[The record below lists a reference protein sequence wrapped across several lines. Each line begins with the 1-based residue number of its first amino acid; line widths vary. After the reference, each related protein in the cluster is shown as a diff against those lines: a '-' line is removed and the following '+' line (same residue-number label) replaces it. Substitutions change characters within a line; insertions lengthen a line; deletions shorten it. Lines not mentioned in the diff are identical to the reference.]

1 MTANTDKLA
10 MTFND
15 ETGIHI
21 KYTTLKIS
29 EIIAEDKE
37 LAIKIR
43 TNETA
48 VNIKDIAIRNVELAR
63 HIKEVQSKNPGIVN
77 RYMKS
82 QQKSYIPQ

>member
-1 MTANTDKLA
+1 MTANTNKLA

-15 ETGIHI
+15 ETRIHI

-48 VNIKDIAIRNVELAR
+48 VNIK
-63 HIKEVQSKNPGIVN
+63 EVQSKNPGIVN
-77 RYMKS
+77 RYMQS
-82 QQKSYIPQ
+82 Q

>member
-1 MTANTDKLA
+1 MTANTNKLA

-37 LAIKIR
+37 LAIK
-43 TNETA
+43 TKNQ
-48 VNIKDIAIRNVELAR
+48 RNSSKHQR
-63 HIKEVQSKNPGIVN
+63 HCNKKRQTSKTHQ
-77 RYMKS
+77 RSTK
-82 QQKSYIPQ
+82 

>member
-1 MTANTDKLA
+1 MTANTNKLA

-29 EIIAEDKE
+29 ETIAEDNE

-48 VNIKDIAIRNVELAR
+48 VNIKDIAIRNDKLAR

-77 RYMKS
+77 RYMQS
-82 QQKSYIPQ
+82 Q

>member
-1 MTANTDKLA
+1 MTANTNKLA

-15 ETGIHI
+15 ETGMHI
-21 KYTTLKIS
+21 KYTRLKIN

-48 VNIKDIAIRNVELAR
+48 VNIKDIAIRNDKLAG
-63 HIKEVQSKNPGIVN
+63 HIKEVQRKNPGIVN
-77 RYMKS
+77 RYMQS
-82 QQKSYIPQ
+82 Q